1 MHFLGNLNIRQPSH
15 MNIFSCSQRNLWIPL
30 FLHLFVLIKSFG
42 AFGTSLWK
50 LAQFCDNNL
59 TFLTE
64 GFLELLL
71 DLNFKNG
78 AHLQSN
84 SLSFTGDQVGLR
96 KIIERKAYM
105 RIMLRELCCEN
116 YAAQK
121 NGPRSRWKLCCV
133 PSADLNLLCSAP
145 WVKSGNRGS
154 LKCLK
159 VIAHFVLLFIKK
171 CEYLF

>member
-50 LAQFCDNNL
+50 LAQSCDNNL

-64 GFLELLL
+64 GFLELLP
-71 DLNFKNG
+71 DQNFKNG
-78 AHLQSN
+78 THLH
-84 SLSFTGDQVGLR
+84 SFTGDQVGLR

-133 PSADLNLLCSAP
+133 PSADLNLLCSAL
-145 WVKSGNRGS
+145 WVTSGNRES
-154 LKCLK
+154 LKCLE
-159 VIAHFVLLFIKK
+159 VIDHFVLIFIEKLCKK
-171 CEYLF
+171 I